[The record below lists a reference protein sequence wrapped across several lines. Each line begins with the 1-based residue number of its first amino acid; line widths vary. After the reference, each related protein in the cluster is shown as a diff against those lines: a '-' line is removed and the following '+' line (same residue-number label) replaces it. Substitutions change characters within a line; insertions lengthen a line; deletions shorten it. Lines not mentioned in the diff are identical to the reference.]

1 MPEIRQNDPLQ
12 DFKKGINDNSTDH
25 TNEFDPEDIRANSSL
40 SAVCYISILFFL
52 PMVLRPDSRFAR
64 FHANQGLL
72 CLILCALI
80 GVVEACCGLIPVV
93 GHVIGALIGLVSFGY
108 FLFGFVNALN
118 GKARELPFI
127 GGISLIK
134 Y

>member
-1 MPEIRQNDPLQ
+1 MPEIRQNDPIQ
-12 DFKKGINDNSTDH
+12 DLKKGINDNSTDH

-40 SAVCYISILFFL
+40 SAVCYVSILFFL

-72 CLILCALI
+72 LLILTALI
-80 GVVEACCGLIPVV
+80 GVVEAFCGVIPVV
-93 GHVIGALIGLVSFGY
+93 GHAVGALIGLVSFGY

-118 GKARELPFI
+118 GKARELPFV